1 MTQERS
7 IIFTAVRS
15 GFRLKEKPGHL
26 EGGLSLRPAG
36 KDARMRQ
43 FEFPESVM
51 AEIQRDRFYH
61 VDPLV
66 QRRMEVLLLKAN
78 GQPHAMI
85 AKMADVSRA
94 TVQRVLDLYEEG
106 GLAAVRT
113 FHWKPPVS
121 ALMPHRPLLEMEFT
135 IRPPHTVGEAC
146 ERIEKLTGVKRRPT
160 QVREFLRDTMQLRW
174 RKVAAVPVPPKLTLE
189 EHAARQA
196 DFLKYEA

>member
-78 GQPHAMI
+78 GQPV
-85 AKMADVSRA
+85 D
-94 TVQRVLDLYEEG
+94 
-106 GLAAVRT
+106 AASASVGDGI
-113 FHWKPPVS
+113 HDPP
-121 ALMPHRPLLEMEFT
+121 A
-135 IRPPHTVGEAC
+135 AY
-146 ERIEKLTGVKRRPT
+146 
-160 QVREFLRDTMQLRW
+160 RW
-174 RKVAAVPVPPKLTLE
+174 RGV
-189 EHAARQA
+189 
-196 DFLKYEA
+196 